1 MNSISVNGAS
11 LSSYIRNSIND
22 LDVETVKA
30 GTGKIFDEI
39 KQRDGKINATI
50 RNLVSADIPELP
62 VSKISRLEDDY
73 ATKQYT
79 LDRIGQI
86 KIQYDEDGRRI
97 WIVNQIAGLS
107 SSIAA
112 DKFIKDGMID
122 SVLTAVGGTS
132 LDGTVYPPEDGPY
145 IRIKWNTESGKTDTW
160 LKSKDFA
167 NIYKSGDP
175 GVKVEDFKISLDYG
189 VVAKT
194 DVVTDLVAYAAE
206 LSAPATGAI
215 DVLSAGVDSAL
226 SSTALTVKFLG
237 HIIIHADETPH
248 RSFRQILEDAGLF
261 KEHSRVKNGSMYQV
275 TYLKSSG
282 DPVGSES
289 RYETTDGLVLGDG
302 DYVYVHK
309 HGLDAYVQADEIAVS
324 GDNKTVYLADP
335 VHRYDLAELSDFV
348 IDNFVKLSG
357 NNEIDGRNLFHGV
370 NSFDG
375 EISVTGNLSVGFDK
389 LFDLR
394 DGKSL
399 NKLSCE
405 ISSGIEELSV
415 ELSTEISSRAMLSVD
430 DKPVQEFRF

>member
-11 LSSYIRNSIND
+11 LSSYIRDSINE
-22 LDVETVKA
+22 LDVDTVKA
-30 GTGKIFDEI
+30 GEGKIFDEI
-39 KQRDGKINATI
+39 KQRDGKISMTI
-50 RNLVSADIPELP
+50 RDLVSADIPELP

-73 ATKQYT
+73 ATKAYADSHISAFT
-79 LDRIGQI
+79 LSN
-86 KIQYDEDGRRI
+86 DGENRALWLI
-97 WIVNQIAGLS
+97 NKKVDLNISVDTDN
-107 SSIAA
+107 
-112 DKFIKDGMID
+112 FIKDGMID
-122 SVLTAVGGTS
+122 SVLTAFGGTS

-206 LSAPATGAI
+206 LSAPVTGAI

-226 SSTALTVKFLG
+226 SSMALTVKFLG
-237 HIIIHADETPH
+237 HIIIHADETPR

-261 KEHSRVKNGSMYQV
+261 KEHGRVKNGSMYQV

-282 DPVGSES
+282 EPVGSES

-309 HGLDAYVQADEIAVS
+309 HGLDAYV
-324 GDNKTVYLADP
+324 
-335 VHRYDLAELSDFV
+335 
-348 IDNFVKLSG
+348 
-357 NNEIDGRNLFHGV
+357 
-370 NSFDG
+370 
-375 EISVTGNLSVGFDK
+375 
-389 LFDLR
+389 
-394 DGKSL
+394 
-399 NKLSCE
+399 
-405 ISSGIEELSV
+405 
-415 ELSTEISSRAMLSVD
+415 
-430 DKPVQEFRF
+430 

>member
-1 MNSISVNGAS
+1 
-11 LSSYIRNSIND
+11 
-22 LDVETVKA
+22 
-30 GTGKIFDEI
+30 
-39 KQRDGKINATI
+39 
-50 RNLVSADIPELP
+50 
-62 VSKISRLEDDY
+62 
-73 ATKQYT
+73 
-79 LDRIGQI
+79 
-86 KIQYDEDGRRI
+86 
-97 WIVNQIAGLS
+97 
-107 SSIAA
+107 
-112 DKFIKDGMID
+112 
-122 SVLTAVGGTS
+122 
-132 LDGTVYPPEDGPY
+132 
-145 IRIKWNTESGKTDTW
+145 
-160 LKSKDFA
+160 
-167 NIYKSGDP
+167 
-175 GVKVEDFKISLDYG
+175 
-189 VVAKT
+189 
-194 DVVTDLVAYAAE
+194 
-206 LSAPATGAI
+206 
-215 DVLSAGVDSAL
+215 
-226 SSTALTVKFLG
+226 
-237 HIIIHADETPH
+237 
-248 RSFRQILEDAGLF
+248 
-261 KEHSRVKNGSMYQV
+261 MYQV
-275 TYLKSSG
+275 TYLNSSG
-282 DPVGSES
+282 EPVGSES
-289 RYETTDGLVLGDG
+289 RYQTTDGLVLGDG